1 MAELCN
7 LHQVCTASRFLII
20 LLPKCNTQTNALC
33 LGGGELNLSSI
44 GNYNFLYVKE
54 PSIISSQFSRLYV
67 CNLLEVYTAESG
79 RFSRKISYLG

>member
-7 LHQVCTASRFLII
+7 LHQVCTPFVNERSGFSYYL
-20 LLPKCNTQTNALC
+20 NATFRLMHC
-33 LGGGELNLSSI
+33 VWGGGLLNLSSI

-67 CNLLEVYTAESG
+67 CNLLEVYDG
-79 RFSRKISYLG
+79 GKW